1 MVSDKNRVTL
11 QLIFFIMFGNLFLN
25 AHLLLSNNPNKVYVI
40 LALIVLY
47 ITSVCALIWIGSR
60 VDDGQLVKSTSA
72 DGTTITI
79 ATDSSKPVIEI
90 ENAFNDEP
98 IIVTHMEDNEF
109 VRLKSNGRK
118 YSKLRG
124 HVSKQTRARQ
134 PWVGA
139 RKAERSGCY
148 RIESGGL

>member
-1 MVSDKNRVTL
+1 MKADKNRVTL

-25 AHLLLSNNPNKVYVI
+25 AHLLLSENPNKMYVI

-60 VDDGQLVKSTSA
+60 EEEGQLVKATSTEDSVN
-72 DGTTITI
+72 TI
-79 ATDSSKPVIEI
+79 ATDSVKPVVEI
-90 ENAFNDEP
+90 ENAFNEEP
-98 IIVTHMEDNEF
+98 VLVTHVEEDEF

-124 HVSKQTRARQ
+124 HASKRTRARQ

-139 RKAERSGCY
+139 RKVERS
-148 RIESGGL
+148 SS

>member
-25 AHLLLSNNPNKVYVI
+25 SHLLLSNNPNKVYVI

-47 ITSVCALIWIGSR
+47 ITSVCSLIWIGSL
-60 VDDGQLVKSTSA
+60 VDDGQSVKSTST
-72 DGTTITI
+72 DDTTITI

-98 IIVTHMEDNEF
+98 IIVTHIEDNEF

-124 HVSKQTRARQ
+124 HASKQTRARQ

-139 RKAERSGCY
+139 RKAE
-148 RIESGGL
+148 

>member
-40 LALIVLY
+40 LALIILY
-47 ITSVCALIWIGSR
+47 ITSVCVLIWIGSR
-60 VDDGQLVKSTSA
+60 VDDGQLVKPTFT

-79 ATDSSKPVIEI
+79 ATDSSKPVVEI

-98 IIVTHMEDNEF
+98 IIVNHIEDDEF
-109 VRLKSNGRK
+109 IRLKSNGRK

-124 HVSKQTRARQ
+124 RGSKRTRARQ

-139 RKAERSGCY
+139 RKVER
-148 RIESGGL
+148 EV